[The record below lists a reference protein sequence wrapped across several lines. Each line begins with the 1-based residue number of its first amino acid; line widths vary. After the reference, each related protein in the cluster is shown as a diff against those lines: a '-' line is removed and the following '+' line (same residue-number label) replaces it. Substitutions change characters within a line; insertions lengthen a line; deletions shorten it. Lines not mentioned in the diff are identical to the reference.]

1 MFVPACLLSDWWKTK
16 LELADVW
23 VEIAMANG
31 DICSTRQTMGGG
43 GAICVCVTVKHQ
55 LGRVLE
61 MMIQI
66 TQRLKLLDDR

>member
-31 DICSTRQTMGGG
+31 DICSTRQIMGGG
-43 GAICVCVTVKHQ
+43 WGGQYVYV
-55 LGRVLE
+55 
-61 MMIQI
+61 
-66 TQRLKLLDDR
+66 

>member
-43 GAICVCVTVKHQ
+43 GNMCMCDSQTSTREGV
-55 LGRVLE
+55 GN
-61 MMIQI
+61 
-66 TQRLKLLDDR
+66 DDTNYTKTETSR

>member
-23 VEIAMANG
+23 AEIAM
-31 DICSTRQTMGGG
+31 
-43 GAICVCVTVKHQ
+43 AICVCVTVKHQ